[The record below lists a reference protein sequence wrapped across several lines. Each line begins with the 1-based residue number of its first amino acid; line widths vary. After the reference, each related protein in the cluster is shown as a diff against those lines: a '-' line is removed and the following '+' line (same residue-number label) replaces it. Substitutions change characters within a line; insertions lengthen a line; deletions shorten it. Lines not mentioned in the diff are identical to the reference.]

1 MTCRHSAH
9 PANATLPPAFL
20 AAVQELR
27 AAGREPYAYGF
38 PRTHTAAELQ
48 QLYADL
54 ADGAV
59 AEGASV
65 AVAGRVMSRR
75 FMGKLAFFKLVD
87 ASGSVQVGVRAG
99 SGEGWTVAH
108 AIQDFQAT
116 RLTLPAAAAT
126 CQENPVVVGLANAG
140 CTPCAWLQLY
150 IERAV
155 LDEAQPEAFAQL
167 KSLVDRRGRLR
178 WRGWLVGGHL
188 PRGGCTGMMC

>member
-1 MTCRHSAH
+1 MRCRHSAH
-9 PANATLPPAFL
+9 PASATLPPAFL

-59 AEGASV
+59 AEGACV

-87 ASGSVQVGVRAG
+87 ASGSVQVGVRAE
-99 SGEGWTVAH
+99 SGEGWAVAH
-108 AIQDFQAT
+108 AIQRFQAT

-126 CQENPVVVGLANAG
+126 CQANRVVVGLANAG
-140 CTPCAWLQLY
+140 CTPLLGCSCTLSVPCWTRCSPRPL
-150 IERAV
+150 
-155 LDEAQPEAFAQL
+155 P
-167 KSLVDRRGRLR
+167 SSSR
-178 WRGWLVGGHL
+178 WWTGE
-188 PRGGCTGMMC
+188 GGCGGGAGLWEGTSRAGDAQE